1 MARLTNLF
9 KSVCKTGFHV
19 KKKQTRKR
27 KIPSRSSYLER
38 KMMWKE
44 WHYSVAI
51 KSIACVHSIFIQYS
65 RFQLQLIR
73 CTCWKKKYV
82 SVSDPIENAFASIKK
97 CFIQEH
103 FHRIVDESQFRQMA
117 VIKINQD
124 LRCKRIKNEE
134 KNWDHAKTSISSQT
148 GWKSVQKH
156 SKEWL
161 FVKSWKFACKRHHF
175 SCGIMYFDFNVIA
188 SSSSSHFLSSSFL
201 LRCNGKNETDSNALK
216 LHQTLEQVF
225 WEHEFSLMI
234 ALNRL
239 FFSGFCANTNY
250 CAIHSNPVFIEK
262 KRRHSVVNSLQV
274 QQKPEKFNRQ
284 KKNANRCFFL
294 IFV

>member
-1 MARLTNLF
+1 MQKN
-9 KSVCKTGFHV
+9 KKT
-19 KKKQTRKR
+19 KKKTEITLKPAYHRKPAGKACR
-27 KIPSRSSYLER
+27 NIRRNDCSWNLENLP
-38 KMMWKE
+38 
-44 WHYSVAI
+44 V
-51 KSIACVHSIFIQYS
+51 
-65 RFQLQLIR
+65 
-73 CTCWKKKYV
+73 
-82 SVSDPIENAFASIKK
+82 
-97 CFIQEH
+97 
-103 FHRIVDESQFRQMA
+103 
-117 VIKINQD
+117 
-124 LRCKRIKNEE
+124 
-134 KNWDHAKTSISSQT
+134 
-148 GWKSVQKH
+148 
-156 SKEWL
+156 
-161 FVKSWKFACKRHHF
+161 
-175 SCGIMYFDFNVIA
+175 NVITSA
-188 SSSSSHFLSSSFL
+188 VESCISILMSLHHHHHHTFLSSSFL

-284 KKNANRCFFL
+284 KKNVNRCFFL